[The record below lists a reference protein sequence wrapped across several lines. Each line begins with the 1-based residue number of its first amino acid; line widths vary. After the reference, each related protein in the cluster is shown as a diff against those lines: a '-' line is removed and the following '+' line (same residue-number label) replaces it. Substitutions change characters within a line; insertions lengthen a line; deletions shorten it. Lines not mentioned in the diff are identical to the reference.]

1 VSSWWTLHLLLSRF
15 LDTTSARLLAS
26 PATLHRCIHTPSF
39 SSPCI
44 RSSTDVPPSRTR
56 SKSTEFIAHE
66 LPLGSGIWD
75 ALLPTTARGGVP
87 TTPTPARL
95 SLVLSTFLCHG
106 NGPGRRSIH
115 SWGSGLALLYPCLG
129 PSSPSVYGDD
139 DDTCQVMRPL
149 VIALTLLG
157 IAEGHKE
164 GGVRMHPRA
173 LASTSPTSSR
183 IATSTT
189 HATSSR
195 TTVAPA
201 AVASTSS
208 TSTRSSSAS
217 ASSPNS
223 LRPASA
229 FASAHPSAVAAAAPV
244 SATGSCA
251 SSYKVAQVT
260 GTGSL
265 PKPTSFVQKVKGGQ
279 GLVLGGTPFRVVGP
293 SEFHTRRGSVKT
305 DTLRR

>member
-1 VSSWWTLHLLLSRF
+1 MRCSRRRQEAVY
-15 LDTTSARLLAS
+15 LRRLLRPEFLS
-26 PATLHRCIHTPSF
+26 CCP
-39 SSPCI
+39 
-44 RSSTDVPPSRTR
+44 RSCAMGTGLGDAQ
-56 SKSTEFIAHE
+56 FI
-66 LPLGSGIWD
+66 PG
-75 ALLPTTARGGVP
+75 ARD
-87 TTPTPARL
+87 
-95 SLVLSTFLCHG
+95 SHC
-106 NGPGRRSIH
+106 
-115 SWGSGLALLYPCLG
+115 CMG
-129 PSSPSVYGDD
+129 PSSPSVYDD
-139 DDTCQVMRPL
+139 DDDICQVMRPL

-293 SEFHTRRGSVKT
+293 SELHTRRGSVKT